1 MKYVLDTDHVTLHQ
15 RNHPQVVG
23 RIRECMPDDLAITVI
38 TVQEQ
43 MRGRLAEVSRAK
55 SDLHVAY
62 AQLQATVDYFCGL
75 TVLVFDTDA
84 QQQFRQLQ
92 SQKIRIRIGT
102 LDLRIAAIALSQNVT
117 LITRNRRNF
126 EQVPAL
132 KIEDWSQSIAN

>member
-23 RIRECMPDDLAITVI
+23 RIQECTPDDLAITVI

-43 MRGRLAEVSRAK
+43 MRGRLAEVSRAR

-75 TVLVFDTDA
+75 TVLAFDTDA

-92 SQKIRIRIGT
+92 SQKIRIGT

-117 LITRNRRNF
+117 LITRNRRDF
-126 EQVPAL
+126 EQVPVL
-132 KIEDWSQSIAN
+132 QIEDWSQSIAN